1 MNKWMLVLLLL
12 LFPLNLS
19 AFPYV
24 CIIED
29 SVGFSQNKKTKKWEN
44 KKFTDREK
52 YLVSKSKNQ
61 KFIAEVKEFG
71 KSERLLYCGSLAD
84 DVKEANTYLFG
95 FGALRC
101 QSEEGGHYN
110 AYINVEYLK
119 IIVSSH
125 GGYGVLGNNNS
136 PFLGI
141 GSCFSL

>member
-1 MNKWMLVLLLL
+1 MGRN
-12 LFPLNLS
+12 F
-19 AFPYV
+19 
-24 CIIED
+24 
-29 SVGFSQNKKTKKWEN
+29 
-44 KKFTDREK
+44 FTDREK

-110 AYINVEYLK
+110 AYLNVEYLK

-141 GSCFSL
+141 GSCFPLYCSPKKYETPNHISSLWGFNKIVGILLGGFSVSVKN

>member
-52 YLVSKSKNQ
+52 YLVSESKNQ

-95 FGALRC
+95 FGVLRC
-101 QSEEGGHYN
+101 QSEEG
-110 AYINVEYLK
+110 
-119 IIVSSH
+119 
-125 GGYGVLGNNNS
+125 
-136 PFLGI
+136 
-141 GSCFSL
+141 